1 MPTKHYVY
9 TLQSISHPDQ
19 FYTGLCSDV
28 AARLIAHNGG
38 QSPHTSKYKPWTL
51 RSYHWFSDE
60 PAAIAF
66 ERYLKSGSGRAFSAK
81 RLR

>member
-1 MPTKHYVY
+1 MLTKHYVY
-9 TLQSISHPDQ
+9 ILQSVSHPDQ

-28 AARLIAHNGG
+28 AARLTAHNAG
-38 QSPHTSKYKPWTL
+38 QSPHTSKYKP
-51 RSYHWFSDE
+51 
-60 PAAIAF
+60 F